1 MNTNTSKSWR
11 KYVERCGPRPSA
23 GQAVWHAVI
32 MRINLDVV
40 VNSLLFAWFTKFKLL
55 WVRPAGIEPATF
67 GFGDQRSIL
76 CATGACY
83 RSGTGSRQSGPALN
97 IARPRITQAGKGE
110 KRFATVPQG
119 RIIRRLAA
127 FCHFSYSPHPLA
139 RSSPPDFR
147 FSDGRADMNKALWLR
162 KGAPRAAADDMRN
175 ARACQPHARQRI
187 KIGPIFS
194 GRGGARMKGG
204 GSCAIFVR
212 LRRGHECIVY
222 IIADFK
228 CARLDGGAEE
238 GGQRTVCAGGNCDF
252 SGRALKHA
260 SR

>member
-1 MNTNTSKSWR
+1 MNRLSAIR
-11 KYVERCGPRPSA
+11 PCLKYSQTADNA
-23 GQAVWHAVI
+23 GGE
-32 MRINLDVV
+32 
-40 VNSLLFAWFTKFKLL
+40 
-55 WVRPAGIEPATF
+55 GI
-67 GFGDQRSIL
+67 
-76 CATGACY
+76 
-83 RSGTGSRQSGPALN
+83 
-97 IARPRITQAGKGE
+97 
-110 KRFATVPQG
+110 
-119 RIIRRLAA
+119 
-127 FCHFSYSPHPLA
+127 
-139 RSSPPDFR
+139 
-147 FSDGRADMNKALWLR
+147 KALWLR

-260 SR
+260 SRYAPPSRVRCANSAACTVADQYGGAISASDYACHMWLSGHTGICIRRAILIQRSLCADDLDMMDLFQPCGTRASESGQARAVLGHALRIIAGVKSEI